1 MIAYQIARLDDDGAW
16 DDFVRRSPQGTPFM
30 LSAML
35 AACAEKVE
43 RWALSD
49 GERVLAVAPVFFDGG
64 GKPCPPPAFM
74 FYQGLLLE
82 PAGDT
87 VGHSGVTRRF
97 RIVEAFLRLLAERHG
112 RLEFHQH
119 WSFEDLRPFQW
130 LNYHEPGRGQFEI
143 RLMYTG
149 VLDLGAARDFDSYL
163 RDVRTLRRR
172 EFRRAEATCRYEATA
187 DIEGLIDL
195 HDRTYA
201 RQGITLAPDLRD
213 LRRRIVAA
221 GLRAGFGRLTQ
232 AVTPDGVASM
242 IYFLYLGGTAYYL
255 FGANDPDRRD
265 SGASTGLM
273 LHLIQDAFARGLERV
288 DFCGINSPTRGD
300 YKVSFGG
307 LPRPYFMTRFER
319 PAAKTAAKDG

>member
-1 MIAYQIARLDDDGAW
+1 MIPYRIARLDDDGAW

-35 AACAEKVE
+35 KASAETAE
-43 RWALSD
+43 RWALFE
-49 GERVLAVAPVFFDGG
+49 GERALAVAPVFRDGG
-64 GKPCPPPAFM
+64 GRPCPPPAFM

-82 PAGDT
+82 PAGDIG
-87 VGHSGVTRRF
+87 GHRGVTRRF
-97 RIVEAFLRLLAERHG
+97 RVVEAFLRLLAERHD

-130 LNYHEPGRGQFEI
+130 LNYNDPDRGRFDI
-143 RLMYTG
+143 KLMYTG
-149 VLDLGAARDFDSYL
+149 VLELGAAGDFAAYL

-172 EFRRAEATCRYEATA
+172 EFKRAEAACRYEATD

-201 RQGITLAPDLRD
+201 RQGVALAPELRD
-213 LRRRIVAA
+213 RRRRIVAA
-221 GLRAGFGRLTQ
+221 GLQAGFGRLMR

-242 IYFLYLGGTAYYL
+242 IYFLYLGETAYYL
-255 FGANDPDRRD
+255 FGANDPGQRD
-265 SGASTGLM
+265 SGASSGLM

-300 YKVSFGG
+300 YKISLGG
-307 LPRPYFMTRFER
+307 QPRPYFMARFER
-319 PAAKTAAKDG
+319 PGVEKPATDS